1 MSIKIGDIIFN
12 GCLLVQYV
20 HLGISA
26 SPLSGI
32 FDLLLIAL
40 VSILIPTSLCISLI
54 VLEK

>member
-20 HLGISA
+20 RLGISA